1 MNCANHPDT
10 AAVAYCRS
18 CGKPLC
24 QACERPAA
32 GTIYCDEH
40 AVPAAAANPPA
51 GTPAG
56 AAASGYSTFAGGASG
71 APPAAEAAHGYS
83 PYTAPYTSPY
93 SAPGDVS
100 ASPGLAFILG
110 LIPGVGAI
118 YNGQYAKG
126 IVHVVILGLLISI
139 IKQDAAGGL
148 EPLFGFLIPLW
159 FFYMAFE
166 AYHTARK
173 RVRGEPLDEFS
184 SIFPMRTSA
193 NGFPV
198 GPIVLILVGVLF
210 LLNSLEIIRFYQ
222 LIRWWPLFL
231 IALGVYMLVA
241 RLAGA
246 RTTTAP
252 PASEVADER

>member
-10 AAVAYCRS
+10 AAVAFCRT

-24 QACERPAA
+24 QACERPAQ
-32 GTIYCDEH
+32 GTIFCDEH
-40 AVPAAAANPPA
+40 AVPAAAANPVS
-51 GTPAG
+51 TPAPGPVPG
-56 AAASGYSTFAGGASG
+56 ATPYSPYVT
-71 APPAAEAAHGYS
+71 PYTS
-83 PYTAPYTSPY
+83 PYTAP
-93 SAPGDVS
+93 GDTS
-100 ASPGLAFILG
+100 ASPGLAFVLG

-126 IVHVVILGLLISI
+126 LVHVVILGLIISI
-139 IKQDAAGGL
+139 MSSGAAGGL
-148 EPLFGFLIPLW
+148 EVLFGFMIPLW

-184 SIFPMRTSA
+184 SIFPVRPNSS
-193 NGFPV
+193 GFPA

-210 LLNSLEIIRFYQ
+210 LLNSLDIIRFYQ
-222 LIRWWPLFL
+222 LVRWWPLFL

-241 RLAGA
+241 RLSAA
-246 RTTTAP
+246 RATSAP
-252 PASEVADER
+252 APDVRTEEALDGR